1 MSSSISVFGLGYVGT
16 VTAAC
21 LAHKGHNVIG
31 VDLSTTKVAAMEG
44 GRSPIVEPRVSDL
57 IADGHK
63 TGRLRATS
71 NSEEAVLNSDISFLC
86 VGTPSLRNGKL
97 DLGHIQPVCEDIGK
111 VLKTKSSFHLV
122 VVRST
127 VLPGTAE
134 SIVVPALE
142 KTSGKRLGKDFGVC
156 VNPEFMREGTAVAD
170 FLDPAMTIIG
180 AADSRHASLLRE
192 LYSWAPGRIFETSF
206 TSAEMVKYVCNA
218 WHAAKLSFS
227 NEVGALAKQLDVDA
241 EAVMEIFAADT
252 KLNISSSYLKP
263 GFAFGGSCLPKD
275 VRALNYRAKELD
287 IKLPLFDAIIPS
299 NQEHLER
306 AVEMVLHTGKKKIAI
321 LGLSFKAATD
331 DLRESPQVQ
340 LEKRLLGEGRQIY
353 IWDDNVSLGRLIG
366 SNRQYIEEV
375 IPHIGSLLCNDLAQ
389 VVREAE
395 VVVISTRGIKK
406 EALQP
411 HLRPDHIILDL
422 VNLEK
427 ARRPADKGRYEGI
440 CW

>member
-1 MSSSISVFGLGYVGT
+1 MTPSISVFGLGYVGT

-31 VDLSTTKVAAMEG
+31 VDLSTTKVATMDA

-63 TGRLRATS
+63 AGCLRATC
-71 NSEEAVLNSDISFLC
+71 NSQDAVLNSDISFLC

-170 FLDPAMTIIG
+170 FLEPSVTVIG
-180 AADSRHASLLRE
+180 AAEAAHSARLRE
-192 LYSWAPGRIFETSF
+192 VYNWVSGRTFETSF
-206 TSAEMVKYVCNA
+206 RSAEMVKYICNA
-218 WHAAKLSFS
+218 WHAVKVSFA
-227 NEVGALAKQLDVDA
+227 NEVGTLAKQLSVDTA
-241 EAVMEIFAADT
+241 AVVEIFTADT
-252 KLNISSSYLKP
+252 KLNISPTYLKP

-287 IKLPLFDAIIPS
+287 LNLPLFQSILPS
-299 NQEHLER
+299 NEEHIDRALEL
-306 AVEMVLHTGKKKIAI
+306 VLSTGKKKVGM

-331 DLRESPQVQ
+331 DLRESPQVV
-340 LEKRLLGEGRQIY
+340 LVKRLLGEGRQIR
-353 IWDDNVSLGRLIG
+353 IWDDTVSLGRLIG
-366 SNRQYIEEV
+366 SNRQYIEDE
-375 IPHIGSLLCNDLAQ
+375 IPHIGSLLSSDLSE
-389 VVREAE
+389 VLKDSD
-395 VVVISTRGIKK
+395 VVVIGTRGVDRDK
-406 EALQP
+406 LSRS
-411 HLRPDHIILDL
+411 LRPDHIVIDM
-422 VNLEK
+422 VNLER
-427 ARRPADKGRYEGI
+427 AARPASSAEYKGL

>member
-1 MSSSISVFGLGYVGT
+1 MSRSISIFGLGYVGS

-21 LAHKGHNVIG
+21 LAHKGYSVIG
-31 VDLSTTKVAAMEG
+31 VDLSPAKVELLKS
-44 GRSPIVEPRVSDL
+44 GRSPIVEPRMSELVTACHQDC
-57 IADGHK
+57 
-63 TGRLRATS
+63 RLQATTDS
-71 NSEEAVLNSDISFLC
+71 AAAVMNSEISFLC
-86 VGTPSLRNGKL
+86 VGTPSLRSGKL
-97 DLGHIQPVCEDIGK
+97 DLGHISPVCEEIGRTLARK
-111 VLKTKSSFHLV
+111 DSFHLV
-122 VVRST
+122 VLRST
-127 VLPGTAE
+127 VLPGTAVT
-134 SIVVPALE
+134 IVIPTLE
-142 KTSGKRLGKDFGVC
+142 KASGKRMGKDFGVC

-218 WHAAKLSFS
+218 WHALKVSFS

-287 IKLPLFDAIIPS
+287 LKLPLFDAIIPS

-306 AVEMVLHTGKKKIAI
+306 AVEMVLHSGKKKIAI

-340 LEKRLLGEGRQIY
+340 LVKRLLGEGRQIH

-375 IPHIGSLLCNDLAQ
+375 IPHIGSLLCSDLAQ

-406 EALQP
+406 EELQQ

-427 ARRPADKGRYEGI
+427 VRRPADKGRYEGI

>member
-1 MSSSISVFGLGYVGT
+1 MSRSISIFGLGYVGS

-21 LAHKGHNVIG
+21 LAHKGYSVIG
-31 VDLSTTKVAAMEG
+31 VDLSPAKVELLKS
-44 GRSPIVEPRVSDL
+44 GRSPIVEPRMSELVTACHQDC
-57 IADGHK
+57 
-63 TGRLRATS
+63 RLQATTDS
-71 NSEEAVLNSDISFLC
+71 AAAVMNSEISFLC
-86 VGTPSLRNGKL
+86 VGTPSLRSGKL
-97 DLGHIQPVCEDIGK
+97 DLGHISPVCEEIGRTLARK
-111 VLKTKSSFHLV
+111 DSFHLV
-122 VVRST
+122 VLRST
-127 VLPGTAE
+127 VLPGTAVT
-134 SIVVPALE
+134 IVIPTLE
-142 KTSGKRLGKDFGVC
+142 KASGKRMGKDFGVC

-218 WHAAKLSFS
+218 WHALKVSFS
-227 NEVGALAKQLDVDA
+227 NEVGTLAKQLDVDA

-287 IKLPLFDAIIPS
+287 LKLPLFDAIIPS

-306 AVEMVLHTGKKKIAI
+306 AVEMVLHSGKMKIAI

-340 LEKRLLGEGRQIY
+340 LVKRLLGEGRQIH

-375 IPHIGSLLCNDLAQ
+375 IPHIGSLLCSDLAQ

-406 EALQP
+406 EELQQ

-427 ARRPADKGRYEGI
+427 VRRPADKGRYEGI

>member
-1 MSSSISVFGLGYVGT
+1 MTPLISVFGLGYVGT

-31 VDLSTTKVAAMEG
+31 VDLSTTKVAAMDA
-44 GRSPIVEPRVSDL
+44 GRSPIVEPRVTDL
-57 IADGHK
+57 IGDAHK
-63 TGRLRATS
+63 AGRLRATC
-71 NSEEAVLNSDISFLC
+71 NSGEAVLNSDISFLC

-156 VNPEFMREGTAVAD
+156 VNPEFMREGTAVGD
-170 FLDPAMTIIG
+170 FLEPSVTVIG
-180 AADSRHASLLRE
+180 AAEAEHSARLRE
-192 LYSWAPGRIFETSF
+192 VYNWVSGRIFETSF
-206 TSAEMVKYVCNA
+206 RSAEMVKYICNA
-218 WHAAKLSFS
+218 WHAVKVSFA
-227 NEVGALAKQLDVDA
+227 NEVGTLAKQLSVDTA
-241 EAVMEIFAADT
+241 AVVEIFTADT
-252 KLNISSSYLKP
+252 KLNISPTYLKP

-287 IKLPLFDAIIPS
+287 LNLPLFQSILPS
-299 NQEHLER
+299 NEEHIDRALEL
-306 AVEMVLHTGKKKIAI
+306 VLTTGKKKVGM

-331 DLRESPQVQ
+331 DLRESPQV
-340 LEKRLLGEGRQIY
+340 LLVKRLLGEGRQIR
-353 IWDDNVSLGRLIG
+353 IWDDTVSLGRLIG
-366 SNRQYIEEV
+366 SNRQYIEDE
-375 IPHIGSLLCNDLAQ
+375 IPHIGSLLSSDLSE
-389 VVREAE
+389 VLKDSD
-395 VVVISTRGIKK
+395 VVVIGTRGVARD
-406 EALQP
+406 ELSRL
-411 HLRPDHIILDL
+411 LRPDHVVIDM
-422 VNLEK
+422 VNLER
-427 ARRPADKGRYEGI
+427 AARPATSAEYKGL

>member
-1 MSSSISVFGLGYVGT
+1 MSRSISIFGLGYVGS

-21 LAHKGHNVIG
+21 LAHKGYSVIG
-31 VDLSTTKVAAMEG
+31 VDLSPAKVELLKS
-44 GRSPIVEPRVSDL
+44 GRSPIVEPRMSELVTACHQDC
-57 IADGHK
+57 
-63 TGRLRATS
+63 RLQATTDS
-71 NSEEAVLNSDISFLC
+71 AAAVMNSEISFLC
-86 VGTPSLRNGKL
+86 VGTPSLRSGKL
-97 DLGHIQPVCEDIGK
+97 DLGHISPVCEEIGRTLARK
-111 VLKTKSSFHLV
+111 NSFHLV
-122 VVRST
+122 VLRST
-127 VLPGTAE
+127 VLPGTAVT
-134 SIVVPALE
+134 IVIPTLE
-142 KTSGKRLGKDFGVC
+142 KASGKRMGKDFGVC

-218 WHAAKLSFS
+218 WHALKVSFS

-275 VRALNYRAKELD
+275 VRALIYRAKELD
-287 IKLPLFDAIIPS
+287 LKLPLFDAIIPS

-306 AVEMVLHTGKKKIAI
+306 AVEMVLHSGKNKIAI

-340 LEKRLLGEGRQIY
+340 LVKRLLGEGRQIH

-406 EALQP
+406 EELQQ

-427 ARRPADKGRYEGI
+427 VRRPADKGRYEGI